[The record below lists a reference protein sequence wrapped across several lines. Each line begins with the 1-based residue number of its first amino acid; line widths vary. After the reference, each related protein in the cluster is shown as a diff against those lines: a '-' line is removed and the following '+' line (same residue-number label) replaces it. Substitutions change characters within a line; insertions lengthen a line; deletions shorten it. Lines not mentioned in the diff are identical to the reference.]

1 MIWKM
6 LKDPVSLRVV
16 RGLAL
21 DARNHGTPKCAG
33 CGSLNL
39 AQHYLCYWSWQC
51 YTCGKVQVLR
61 TVECEYCEHRIDC
74 LTIDT
79 AEEVAFDT
87 RDDARGGVASSDSL
101 PESKRFSS
109 ILSLL
114 RLAGRLF
121 GGRTLS
127 EK

>member
-1 MIWKM
+1 MIMKPI
-6 LKDPVSLRVV
+6 KEPVSLRVV

-39 AQHYLCYWSWQC
+39 AQHYICYWSWQC
-51 YTCGKVQVLR
+51 FTCGKIQVLR
-61 TVECEYCEHRIDC
+61 TAECEYCENRIDC

-79 AEEVAFDT
+79 AEEVAFES
-87 RDDARGGVASSDSL
+87 RDDARGGSPFSDTLPKSERSSSV
-101 PESKRFSS
+101 
-109 ILSLL
+109 LSLL

-121 GGRTLS
+121 GWRNVP